1 MVIVNYSMP
10 IWASLMAW
18 LILGERLSVRAG
30 IGLALCVG
38 GLTTLV
44 YPVAGVHSAT
54 GLLLALGCALCW
66 AAGTIY
72 MKWAKIPGDLITI
85 TAWQIAIGA
94 VVFAA
99 GLLIFQAV
107 PAPESVSLKG
117 VLAVLF
123 TGLIGIG
130 LAYVLW
136 FAIIERLPTA
146 TASLGSLAT
155 PVVGVASSMLMLG
168 ERPTTADMIGFGL
181 IFAAAVCVLVP
192 GRPPTPSPEADCEGA
207 ATWQPLPLRPRCHF
221 AHDIRPGWHRPSRLA
236 RRAHLFP
243 KAGGHR
249 AFHRLLPDGW
259 HVGEEVVAGQCFD
272 RVDTDDVLL
281 QVGKLLLQGH
291 VSRDLVVGVG
301 KKNCNS
307 IDETVRSLVQHHL
320 VEMRGDGDLVGRP
333 NALGIARRV
342 AGAIPVG
349 IEDRAGDNNDCSLFG
364 RPSAYCRF
372 RCLPNALIELI
383 MLRHHVGQN
392 EGIDH
397 HGFAAVHVGAR
408 HEVAAVKDRLD
419 IVGQYRPGRR
429 VKALVFAEALFRV
442 AGTTSPAFST

>member
-1 MVIVNYSMP
+1 MLVLLAFAWGLSWPVMKIALDEVGVWMLRFLGLSIGTAALFALIKLQGRSPFIAPGIARWHVVAASVVNVVGFGLFASFAQLAATTSRVVIVNYSMP

-44 YPVAGVHSAT
+44 YPVAGAHSAT

-66 AAGTIY
+66 AVGTIY

-99 GLLIFQAV
+99 GLLIFQAA

-155 PVVGVASSMLMLG
+155 PVVGVTSSMLMLG
-168 ERPTTADMIGFGL
+168 ERPTMADMIGFGL

-192 GRPPTPSPEADCEGA
+192 GRPATPSP
-207 ATWQPLPLRPRCHF
+207 
-221 AHDIRPGWHRPSRLA
+221 
-236 RRAHLFP
+236 
-243 KAGGHR
+243 
-249 AFHRLLPDGW
+249 
-259 HVGEEVVAGQCFD
+259 
-272 RVDTDDVLL
+272 
-281 QVGKLLLQGH
+281 
-291 VSRDLVVGVG
+291 
-301 KKNCNS
+301 
-307 IDETVRSLVQHHL
+307 
-320 VEMRGDGDLVGRP
+320 
-333 NALGIARRV
+333 
-342 AGAIPVG
+342 
-349 IEDRAGDNNDCSLFG
+349 
-364 RPSAYCRF
+364 
-372 RCLPNALIELI
+372 
-383 MLRHHVGQN
+383 
-392 EGIDH
+392 
-397 HGFAAVHVGAR
+397 
-408 HEVAAVKDRLD
+408 
-419 IVGQYRPGRR
+419 
-429 VKALVFAEALFRV
+429 
-442 AGTTSPAFST
+442 